1 MANLNSFS
9 VYLINKEDYTQ
20 FKDLVVDGVKT
31 KPLDIEGGQL
41 FYKSSEKD
49 YYPRWVNG
57 FFGEEKLGDNKKR
70 LRVKSL
76 SAVYFTSID
85 VDGKRK
91 TFAVAFGNGRYLIK
105 KDYIEHDFG
114 LETSRH
120 AIDASRISS
129 MRTTTCDSSIKDKII
144 RSAVDIRESEFFL
157 NANTDALT
165 AVSGK
170 VRKENTG
177 DLLTDRTIG
186 GKDSV
191 SMTAYVDVNN
201 MKKFLRQLYDQYR
214 STDGEGV
221 RYESNIRKLTSSV
234 EIAVAEELLQKA
246 IDNYKTEDKLYLNLP
261 IDALEE
267 VDRVMGYKIDGK
279 EYDDLTTDILDDY
292 PTIESLRNATVIIDG
307 EAEVE
312 DGEDDEGWNMRFQL
326 YEFLY
331 AELEKDSVCYLLV
344 SGKFYRVS
352 KGYKKR
358 VEDCYNSTT
367 MESFP
372 MLKAWDGAV
381 EGKFNKKQDMDDV
394 LVMDQKFVSPEKSD
408 RFEVC
413 DLLTQDKHFI
423 HVKIFDVASQPLGH
437 LFNQGMHSAQ
447 CLADEEIRPLIQNK
461 IQKLQ
466 KDAQK
471 AKDFSLPGV
480 FDPKQFTVTFL
491 LLCKNDKS
499 VDTDGRPIIP
509 FLAKAVFRE
518 NSMVIERHGFKVSLA
533 SMKKV

>member
-20 FKDLVVDGVKT
+20 YKDLVVDGLKT

-57 FFGEEKLGDNKKR
+57 FFGEDKLGDNKKK
-70 LRVKSL
+70 LGVKTL
-76 SAVYFTSID
+76 SAVYFTSI
-85 VDGKRK
+85 VVGGERK
-91 TFAVAFGNGRYLIK
+91 TFAVAFGNGRYLIE

-114 LETSRH
+114 LVTSRH

-129 MRTTTCDSSIKDKII
+129 MRTTTYDSSIKDKII
-144 RSAVDIRESEFFL
+144 RSTVDIRESEFFL

-170 VRKENTG
+170 VRKEKTG
-177 DLLTDRTIG
+177 DLLSDRTIG

-191 SMTAYVDVNN
+191 AMTAYVDVNN
-201 MKKFLRQLYDQYR
+201 LEKFLRQLYDQYK
-214 STDGEGV
+214 STGDEGV
-221 RYESNIRKLTSSV
+221 RYESNIRKLTSSA
-234 EIAVAEELLQKA
+234 EIAEAEKLLQTA

-261 IDALEE
+261 MEKLGEQNYVIGYTVEKDDIEE
-267 VDRVMGYKIDGK
+267 LSKELLGK
-279 EYDDLTTDILDDY
+279 YS
-292 PTIESLRNATVIIDG
+292 TIEELKDTTVTIKTELETD
-307 EAEVE
+307 VPL
-312 DGEDDEGWNMRFQL
+312 DYVL
-326 YEFLY
+326 YDFLY
-331 AELEKDSVCYLLV
+331 AELENDSVCYLLV
-344 SGKFYRVS
+344 GGEFYSVS
-352 KGYKKR
+352 KGYKRR

-367 MESFP
+367 TESFP

-447 CLADEEIRPLIQNK
+447 CLADDEIRPLIQNK

-466 KDAQK
+466 KDAKK
-471 AKDFSLPGV
+471 AKDFSLPED
-480 FDPKQFTVTFL
+480 FDPNQYTVTFL
-491 LLCKNDKS
+491 MLCKNDKS

-518 NSMVIERHGFKVSLA
+518 NCMVIERHRFNVSLA